1 MIFTLYNDQMQ
12 KQMQLPKQSEK
23 LERELQTTVKKGKRP
38 VALFVD
44 EAHDLNGHTLS
55 A

>member
-1 MIFTLYNDQMQ
+1 LFTE
-12 KQMQLPKQSEK
+12 KQVRIPTQGEK
-23 LERELQTTVKKGKRP
+23 RERDLRERVRKNKRP

-44 EAHDLNGHTLS
+44 EAHDLNGHTQGLN